1 MGSDCSG
8 WPLALGLRMT
18 ARELVISRLQ
28 LDHVDGGSYLVCTY
42 PLSLCIVWPK
52 NRLPGENED
61 APPSCKVDEA
71 LVAIEAIKP
80 GLVNSQGKGD
90 KPSTFVGGFGVFD
103 LSNSDRDAGSSRT
116 PPASSP
122 PETAC
127 VPVPPSPDQTTSNTV
142 AEESVDAIPAVTA
155 PISGDEICSV
165 ERPYMNPFE
174 SLQLATEDEP
184 LALDPFRELDIF
196 DLQGAGSSH
205 PVQDTWEIS
214 FSPVIPR
221 PLSPGHLSGN
231 ERLLMHYYGTTVVHL
246 FPVLDS
252 PKSPWK
258 TVHLPR
264 MLQSAGEMV
273 VDGSTSQIRAA
284 LRTTLLSVSA
294 FYLSKHNRLQSRRD
308 EATKWRREAMHF
320 HGTAM
325 TLLKDA
331 VNTRSTS
338 TVRSKYKELLATMLS
353 MISIN
358 VRPSPPMLDIKF
370 TLG

>member
-1 MGSDCSG
+1 MI
-8 WPLALGLRMT
+8 

-28 LDHVDGGSYLVCTY
+28 LNHVDGGSCLVCTY

-52 NRLPGENED
+52 NRLTGEHED
-61 APPSCKVDEA
+61 APPSCQVDEA
-71 LVAIEAIKP
+71 LVAIDAIKP
-80 GLVNSQGKGD
+80 GLVNSQGEED

-142 AEESVDAIPAVTA
+142 AEESVDVVPAVTA

-214 FSPVIPR
+214 FSPVISR

-294 FYLSKHNRLQSRRD
+294 FYLSKHNRLLSRSD
-308 EATKWRREAMHF
+308 EATRWREAMHF

-331 VNTRSTS
+331 VNTRSTP
-338 TVRSKYKELLATMLS
+338 TVRSKYKEFLATMLS

>member
-1 MGSDCSG
+1 M
-8 WPLALGLRMT
+8 
-18 ARELVISRLQ
+18 I
-28 LDHVDGGSYLVCTY
+28 
-42 PLSLCIVWPK
+42 
-52 NRLPGENED
+52 
-61 APPSCKVDEA
+61 
-71 LVAIEAIKP
+71 AIDSIKP
-80 GLVNSQGKGD
+80 GQVNSQGNGD
-90 KPSTFVGGFGVFD
+90 GSSTFVGGFGVFN
-103 LSNSDRDAGSSRT
+103 LSNSSRDAGISQT
-116 PPASSP
+116 PPTRSP
-122 PETAC
+122 PVTAC
-127 VPVPPSPDQTTSNTV
+127 TSIPPSPDQEGSATV
-142 AEESVDAIPAVTA
+142 AEEVTDVIPTITA
-155 PISGDEICSV
+155 PIPGDEIYSI

-184 LALDPFRELDIF
+184 LALDPFTSIDIF
-196 DLQGAGSSH
+196 DFQGTDGSH
-205 PVQDTWEIS
+205 PVPDTWEIN

-221 PLSPGHLSGN
+221 PLSPEHLSGN

-294 FYLSKHNRLQSRRD
+294 FYLSKHNRLQSRSD

-325 TLLKDA
+325 TLLKDS
-331 VNTRSTS
+331 VKTRSTS
-338 TVRSKYKELLATMLS
+338 TVRPKYKEFLATMLS

-358 VRPSPPMLDIKF
+358 VNPSSLNAGYY
-370 TLG
+370 TYTGLGHIG